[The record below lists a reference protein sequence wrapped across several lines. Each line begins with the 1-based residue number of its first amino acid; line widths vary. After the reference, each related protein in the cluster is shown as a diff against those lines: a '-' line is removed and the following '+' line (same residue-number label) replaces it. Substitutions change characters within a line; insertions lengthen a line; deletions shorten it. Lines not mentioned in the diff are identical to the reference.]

1 MRVNMLINDELLKRI
16 DEEAKKYNVN
26 RTAFVT
32 MAVTT
37 YLNQQ
42 DMMKKMPETLSA
54 ISSILAR
61 AEELKKGLPQ
71 GQE

>member
-1 MRVNMLINDELLKRI
+1 MRVCMIINDELLKRI

-32 MAVTT
+32 MAVTS

-42 DMMKKMPETLSA
+42 EITKQMPEMFKSISATLDRLEA
-54 ISSILAR
+54 
-61 AEELKKGLPQ
+61 LKKGLPQ